1 MKDVQGINNVADMEV
16 WVQAHGYPRFLE
28 AMVAGEFKGHTL
40 RVARQW
46 DIERSERRKRRLVMG
61 LLALLVT
68 GVLAALVIYIAPIL
82 LTSARQ

>member
-16 WVQAHGYPRFLE
+16 WVQAHGYSRFLQ
-28 AMVAGEFKGHTL
+28 AMVNGDFKGHTL

-68 GVLAALVIYIAPIL
+68 GVLAALVIYTAPVL